1 MNTRLYT
8 IQRRNSTSGFT
19 IIETLVAIT
28 VLMIAIAG
36 PLVIATRGLNS
47 ASASKNQMIASYL
60 AQEDV
65 ELVKNKRDANI
76 SAHQDDPET
85 WWLNGFDIMN
95 KCNSDS
101 NSCDMN
107 GVDADMNGV
116 DDVIAQCDASGCPL
130 YYSSTIGYSHTSSG
144 SDATLFRRHFYF
156 EDKGTNNGKSEKLL
170 HVIVDWNEGTV
181 PYQVSVTSQLVATG
195 R

>member
-1 MNTRLYT
+1 MKIPLHT
-8 IQRRNSTSGFT
+8 IQRRYARGGFT
-19 IIETLVAIT
+19 IIETLIAIT

-60 AQEDV
+60 AQESV
-65 ELVKNKRDANI
+65 EMVKNKRDANI
-76 SAHQDDPET
+76 SAHQDDIEN
-85 WWLNGFDIMN
+85 WWLSGFDVVN

-101 NSCDMN
+101 NSCDID
-107 GVDADMNGV
+107 GI
-116 DDVIAQCDASGCPL
+116 DDDILQCDSNGCQI
-130 YYSSTIGYSHTSSG
+130 YYSDTTGYRHTSSG
-144 SDATLFRRHFYF
+144 TTATLFYRHFYF
-156 EDKGTNNGKSEKLL
+156 EDKGKNNLKSEKLL
-170 HVIVDWNEGTV
+170 HVIVDWKEGTV